1 MTAKYQPST
10 RSPGA
15 EIDKD
20 PEPENTE
27 RPTLTKAI
35 MSPSISQ
42 TAQDY
47 DYVIADCNLEN
58 EILFDLG
65 RSAQKFIINGTSEER
80 CLRILSSNPWPKIAV
95 KLEESEVNAL
105 MEFSEVKTEQ
115 QLKDVLS
122 TEQLLIHRPRKGW
135 TLHTHSGRR
144 ITANITPQEHQT
156 NCSGT
161 GDAAL
166 AALVQAMSMGITDPT
181 EQINDAIA
189 AHLEEQ
195 PHLASPDHKPP
206 RRGPP
211 LKRRAA
217 MFNQPYA
224 MAPKSTQTRDEQTH
238 PGKPLH
244 KHPDKI
250 QTFKVPYGTAHIY
263 GPEYD
268 LPENITMLRRR
279 NL

>member
-1 MTAKYQPST
+1 MKNVLIIGATRPETIADPDGSNPITHLSGCAPAMAKTLLKGNQLRTTLLTALQRDQLGKATIRLLESSGILYRAIDCEIPTIHQIA
-10 RSPGA
+10 RRK
-15 EIDKD
+15 IDKD

-80 CLRILSSNPWPKIAV
+80 CLRILSSNPWPKTAV

-105 MEFSEVKTEQ
+105 MEFSEAKTEQ

-135 TLHTHSGRR
+135 TLHTHNKTHHG
-144 ITANITPQEHQT
+144 NITPQEHQT

-189 AHLEEQ
+189 AHLESN
-195 PHLASPDHKPP
+195 P
-206 RRGPP
+206 
-211 LKRRAA
+211 
-217 MFNQPYA
+217 
-224 MAPKSTQTRDEQTH
+224 
-238 PGKPLH
+238 
-244 KHPDKI
+244 I
-250 QTFKVPYGTAHIY
+250 
-263 GPEYD
+263 
-268 LPENITMLRRR
+268 
-279 NL
+279 